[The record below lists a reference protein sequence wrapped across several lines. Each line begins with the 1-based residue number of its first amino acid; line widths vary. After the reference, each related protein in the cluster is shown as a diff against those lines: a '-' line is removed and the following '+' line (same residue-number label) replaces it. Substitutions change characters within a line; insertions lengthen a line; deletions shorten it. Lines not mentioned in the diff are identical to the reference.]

1 MRPANL
7 ERVVTESEAIAA
19 TDAASIRRSRI
30 AGWCAIA
37 GGLVGFLA
45 AFPLAVVV
53 WLSTLLAFS
62 PTAQEEA
69 ERESEIWLWGCL
81 ALGVAGM
88 TAVIWG
94 LATVLSAHRRARS
107 LSDLRQTTT

>member
-1 MRPANL
+1 M
-7 ERVVTESEAIAA
+7 VTESEAIAA
-19 TDAASIRRSRI
+19 ADAASIRRSRI

-53 WLSTLLAFS
+53 WLSTLLEFS

-94 LATVLSAHRRARS
+94 LATVVAAHRRTKRVTD
-107 LSDLRQTTT
+107 LSQATT